1 MTTKPV
7 LWIRRQRSRQ
17 KERQWSFVP
26 LEINMAVTEAR
37 GRQPKSAVQPPESVK
52 LTKSNASR
60 ADKTMHIKQKH
71 VLTHFN
77 QIKN

>member
-1 MTTKPV
+1 
-7 LWIRRQRSRQ
+7 
-17 KERQWSFVP
+17 
-26 LEINMAVTEAR
+26 MAVTEAH

>member
-1 MTTKPV
+1 
-7 LWIRRQRSRQ
+7 
-17 KERQWSFVP
+17 
-26 LEINMAVTEAR
+26 MAVTEAR

-60 ADKTMHIKQKH
+60 ADKTIHIKQKH

-77 QIKN
+77 QIKKKSKEQNMSTLSYS